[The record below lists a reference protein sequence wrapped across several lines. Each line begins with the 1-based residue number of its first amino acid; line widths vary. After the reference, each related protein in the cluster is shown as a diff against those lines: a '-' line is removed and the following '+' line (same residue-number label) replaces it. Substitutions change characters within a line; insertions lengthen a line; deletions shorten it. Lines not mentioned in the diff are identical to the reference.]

1 MKLTVAI
8 RDDSPVI
15 FCGDSPSYRLVEIE
29 LTDEQASKIVLR
41 DTGCGS
47 GKMVR
52 EEISRCY
59 LSPSTG
65 DSLHA
70 RKETGV

>member
-8 RDDSPVI
+8 RDDSPMV

-41 DTGCGS
+41 TTGG
-47 GKMVR
+47 GGGNTVR
-52 EEISRCY
+52 EEVSRCY
-59 LSPSTG
+59 LTIG
-65 DSLHA
+65 MRGEA
-70 RKETGV
+70 

>member
-8 RDDSPVI
+8 RDDSPMI

-29 LTDEQASKIVLR
+29 LTEEQASKIVLR
-41 DTGCGS
+41 STGS
-47 GKMVR
+47 GNGSTVR

-59 LSPSTG
+59 LTTSAG
-65 DSLHA
+65 
-70 RKETGV
+70 